1 MPIRWSIIIL
11 PVIGLCWFAAVTYQS
26 APSDRSY
33 SDVRK
38 HFVWSTFRLD
48 SDPLAWKTACAGQP
62 EPCVTWDPSTID
74 SSAGSTPLAKVLV
87 VFALPAFLVSLLVVG
102 FAGSHGANQ
111 IILFF
116 ALTPPLIAAWFY
128 FLDRVVD
135 RIYRRHGNQ

>member
-1 MPIRWSIIIL
+1 MRIRWTVVL
-11 PVIGLCWFAAVTYQS
+11 PVLGLCCFVAVTYQS
-26 APSDRSY
+26 ARRNRSY
-33 SDVRK
+33 GDLGK
-38 HFVWSTFRLD
+38 HFVWSTFQLD

-102 FAGSHGANQ
+102 SAGSHGANQ

>member
-1 MPIRWSIIIL
+1 
-11 PVIGLCWFAAVTYQS
+11 
-26 APSDRSY
+26 
-33 SDVRK
+33 
-38 HFVWSTFRLD
+38 
-48 SDPLAWKTACAGQP
+48 
-62 EPCVTWDPSTID
+62 
-74 SSAGSTPLAKVLV
+74 LV
-87 VFALPAFLVSLLVVG
+87 VFALPVFLVSLLVVG